1 MATVG
6 HQLRGDSPDGPG
18 GLTTGLTGGTSP
30 DTSRDA
36 LPGARPGARPLDEA
50 DLRPWLILATIPG
63 LGPRSLNRLLERFS
77 TPEALL
83 GADGSRLAAAGA
95 RPAVIERLRDPRP
108 DLVAA
113 ALDWAQA
120 ADAHLVARPDPRY
133 PARLGEL
140 VDAPLVLYVRGDPQV
155 LADPQLAIVGSRNPT
170 PGAGETTRE
179 FARHL
184 AACGLT
190 ITSGLAVG
198 IDAAAHRGALE
209 AGNTLAVMGTG
220 PDRVYPAAHR
230 DLARLIAAHGA
241 LVTEFPPGTGPKS
254 EHFPRRNRLI
264 AALSLGTLVVE
275 AALQSGSLITARLAA
290 ELGREVF
297 AIPGSIHN
305 PLARG
310 CHALIRQGAKLVETA
325 QDVLEELAPLLAPFL
340 GPELPLPSSAL
351 APTAES
357 APVSLTPDAERP
369 PGGASRTTRA
379 GTSRSRPAGS
389 PGGEDQLAGWA
400 QDRPG
405 PGTAD
410 ALVGEDA
417 DYQRLLEALGSDP
430 VPVDLLI
437 QRTGLPANQVSSM
450 LLMLEL
456 QGQVSVAPGGR
467 YCRLFHSPP

>member
-1 MATVG
+1 MAAARHKTG
-6 HQLRGDSPDGPG
+6 EGSPDGTG
-18 GLTTGLTGGTSP
+18 GAAAVPTRGTSP
-30 DTSRDA
+30 DTARDTA
-36 LPGARPGARPLDEA
+36 RDTLPKARPLDEA
-50 DLRPWLILATIPG
+50 ALRPWLTLATIPG
-63 LGPRSLNRLLERFS
+63 LGPRSLNRLLERFG

-83 GADGSRLAAAGA
+83 AADDARLAAAGA
-95 RPAVIERLRDPRP
+95 RPVVIERLRDPRP

-120 ADAHLVARPDPRY
+120 EDTHLLARPDPRY
-133 PARLGEL
+133 PARLSEL

-170 PGAGETTRE
+170 PGARETTQA
-179 FARHL
+179 FAHFL

-190 ITSGLAVG
+190 ISSGLAVG
-198 IDAAAHRGALE
+198 VDAAAHLGALE
-209 AGNTLAVMGTG
+209 AGQTLAVMGTG
-220 PDRVYPAAHR
+220 PDRVYPATHR
-230 DLARLIAAHGA
+230 ELARRIAARGA
-241 LVTEFPPGTGPKS
+241 LVTEFPPGTGPRS

-310 CHALIRQGAKLVETA
+310 CHALIKQGAKLVETA

-340 GPELPLPSSAL
+340 APELPLPLPAAAEGL
-351 APTAES
+351 RRGTAT
-357 APVSLTPDAERP
+357 AAD
-369 PGGASRTTRA
+369 TRA
-379 GTSRSRPAGS
+379 
-389 PGGEDQLAGWA
+389 DQGAA
-400 QDRPG
+400 H
-405 PGTAD
+405 
-410 ALVGEDA
+410 ALMGEDA
-417 DYQRLLEALGSDP
+417 DYHRLLEALGSDP

-456 QGQVSVAPGGR
+456 QGQVAAAPGGR
-467 YCRLFHSPP
+467 YCRLFRSPS

>member
-1 MATVG
+1 MT
-6 HQLRGDSPDGPG
+6 
-18 GLTTGLTGGTSP
+18 
-30 DTSRDA
+30 
-36 LPGARPGARPLDEA
+36 RPLDEA

-209 AGNTLAVMGTG
+209 AGNTLAVLGTR
-220 PDRVYPAAHR
+220 PDRVPAP
-230 DLARLIAAHGA
+230 GPE
-241 LVTEFPPGTGPKS
+241 TPPPPPPSAPNAGPT
-254 EHFPRRNRLI
+254 PRRNRLI

-275 AALQSGSLITARLAA
+275 AALQSGSLGTARLAA

-379 GTSRSRPAGS
+379 GPSRSRPAGS